1 MPSHVNAW
9 LLTDI
14 LRREW
19 GFNGLVVSDY
29 FGIEQLATR
38 HHVAM
43 DKADAGAQ
51 ALEAGV
57 DLELP
62 DPHGFPELVALVKA
76 GRIPESLIDRSV
88 ARMLRAKFL
97 AGLFER
103 PYVDPDRAER
113 VTNTPAHQALA
124 LEAARKSIVLLKNE
138 GGLLPLDRG
147 KVKTLAVIGPNAKG
161 LHLGGYS
168 RDPGRGV
175 DVLTGIADRAGSG
188 IKVLYAEGVR
198 ITEHEANWSGDAV
211 VLGDAGE
218 EPCAHSGSGQG
229 GAPGRCD
236 RPRDR
241 HERIGLTRSVGRQS
255 PRRRRRSQVDEQSGG
270 ARRRDAP
277 NRQAGDRAPHQRPPA
292 RAADGRRT
300 RSRGCRSVVRRVR
313 KGARRSARSCSAT
326 STPAGNCRSHSLV
339 IPVSFPSTTIGGQRR
354 SVPTSI

>member
-1 MPSHVNAW
+1 MARIPYLVTQMGIAAVRGYQGNTLPLAVDKVFATLKHFAGHGSHEGGINTAPALVSERLLRAELLVPFEAAVRAGAYSVMPSYNEVDGVPSHVNAW
-9 LLTDI
+9 LLIDI

-88 ARMLRAKFL
+88 TRMLRAKFL

-138 GGLLPLDRG
+138 RG
-147 KVKTLAVIGPNAKG
+147 FYL
-161 LHLGGYS
+161 S
-168 RDPGRGV
+168 
-175 DVLTGIADRAGSG
+175 IA
-188 IKVLYAEGVR
+188 
-198 ITEHEANWSGDAV
+198 
-211 VLGDAGE
+211 
-218 EPCAHSGSGQG
+218 
-229 GAPGRCD
+229 
-236 RPRDR
+236 
-241 HERIGLTRSVGRQS
+241 
-255 PRRRRRSQVDEQSGG
+255 
-270 ARRRDAP
+270 AR
-277 NRQAGDRAPHQRPPA
+277 
-292 RAADGRRT
+292 
-300 RSRGCRSVVRRVR
+300 
-313 KGARRSARSCSAT
+313 
-326 STPAGNCRSHSLV
+326 
-339 IPVSFPSTTIGGQRR
+339 
-354 SVPTSI
+354 